1 MQQALNSKTTK
12 TKILF
17 FFFIFSIS
25 KINNSSFRNL
35 LIMGEILNLDR
46 VEVNI
51 ARNLLVYLLSDELK
65 NLEREEQN
73 AIATV
78 IKFLDKVVLTSK
90 TL

>member
-1 MQQALNSKTTK
+1 
-12 TKILF
+12 
-17 FFFIFSIS
+17 
-25 KINNSSFRNL
+25 
-35 LIMGEILNLDR
+35 MGEILNLDR